1 MLSSAEQQSSDITA
15 AADVVAAVAAKS
27 DSRDALLAAHLAKL
41 HSRVIVAIGC
51 NTHVLYITS

>member
-1 MLSSAEQQSSDITA
+1 MLSFAEQQSSDITA

-41 HSRVIVAIGC
+41 HSI
-51 NTHVLYITS
+51 